1 MLGEQ
6 VGHEKGKVTMRKVL
20 DAGDEVAVEIAFE
33 AMGKLLGAD
42 MQNMGTYASKMRADG
57 TVFGTGQGVLM
68 SKTGEMATWKG
79 QGVGRMTD
87 TGGMSFRGAIYV
99 YSQTATWKK
108 LNGCAVVYEH
118 EVDAQG
124 NVEDKLWE
132 WR

>member
-20 DAGDEVAVEIAFE
+20 DAGDDVAVEIAFE
-33 AMGKLLGAD
+33 AMGKLLGVE

-57 TVFGTGQGVLM
+57 TVYGTGQGVLM
-68 SKTGEMATWKG
+68 SKTGEMGTWKG

-87 TGGMSFRGAIYV
+87 TGGMSFRGAIYI

-108 LNGCAVVYEH
+108 LNGSAVVYEH